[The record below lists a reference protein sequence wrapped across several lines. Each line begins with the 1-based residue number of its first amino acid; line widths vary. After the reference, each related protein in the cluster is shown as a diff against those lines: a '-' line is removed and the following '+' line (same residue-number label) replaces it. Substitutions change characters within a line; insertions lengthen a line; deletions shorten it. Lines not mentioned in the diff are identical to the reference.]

1 MSIAAP
7 AMEERK
13 LPKKFKGFDRE
24 EVESFI
30 RLIRDEMAEINR
42 ENMKLKAEAA
52 GLEQELKEYENLDKS
67 LKDTLSHALRMIDD
81 MKSDAQKDA
90 ELMVRKATLQADT
103 IVGEVQSTYDEI
115 KKEIDELKK
124 VRVHFKDEMK
134 QLITGQLDLMDAKF
148 SSE

>member
-1 MSIAAP
+1 
-7 AMEERK
+7 MEERK
-13 LPKKFKGFDRE
+13 LPTKFKGFDRE

-30 RLIRDEMAEINR
+30 RLIRDEMAEISR

-90 ELMVRKATLQADT
+90 ELMVRKAKLQADE
-103 IVGEVQSTYDEI
+103 IVGKVQKTYDEI
-115 KKEIDELKK
+115 KQEIEELKK